1 MRSSGFDGGCFD
13 GSEVAVI
20 PLIQFMHPGRLWAL
34 VFVALIAV
42 GYLLL
47 NARRG
52 GTRRPNGKTR
62 LDLVVPRD
70 SALKR
75 HLSVIASLA
84 AVASLVIAWAQPAG
98 VVQVPR
104 ERATVVLTIDI
115 SMSMRAED
123 VEPNRLAA
131 AQQAANEFVDLL
143 PATFNLAL
151 VTFGGTASI
160 VSPPTLDRNAVKKA
174 IDSIELIPA
183 TAIGEGIY
191 TSLDALTLAPVDPD
205 HPDDPAP
212 GAIVLLSDGYT
223 NIGRDS
229 SEAAK
234 AAKEQN
240 VPIYS
245 IAYGTA
251 TGYVYEEGQRVNVP
265 VNHKELADV
274 ARLSGG
280 TKYSAESVGD
290 LRTIYESLAR
300 DIGYE
305 PQEIE
310 VTDRY
315 AFYALLFTLA
325 AGLGVISLAAR
336 WP

>member
-1 MRSSGFDGGCFD
+1 M
-13 GSEVAVI
+13 I

-34 VFVALIAV
+34 VLVVLLAAA
-42 GYLLL
+42 YLLL

-52 GTRRPNGKTR
+52 GTRRPQGRTR

-75 HLSVIASLA
+75 HLAVIASLA
-84 AVASLVIAWAQPAG
+84 AVVSLVIAWAQPSG

-104 ERATVVLTIDI
+104 ERATIVLTIDI

-123 VEPNRLAA
+123 VDPNRLAA
-131 AQQAANEFVDLL
+131 AQQAATEFVDLL
-143 PATFNLAL
+143 PSSFNVAL

-160 VSPPTLDRNAVKKA
+160 VTPPTLDRNAIKKA
-174 IDSIELIPA
+174 IDAIELIPA

-191 TSLDALTLAPVDPD
+191 TSLDALTLAPIDPD

-229 SEAAK
+229 AEAAQV
-234 AAKEQN
+234 AKDRN
-240 VPIYS
+240 VPIYT

-251 TGYVYEEGQRVNVP
+251 TGYVYEDGQRVNVP

-274 ARLSGG
+274 ARISGG
-280 TKYSAESVGD
+280 TKYAAESVGD
-290 LRTIYESLAR
+290 LRSIYESLAR
-300 DIGYE
+300 DIGYQ
-305 PQEIE
+305 PQEVE

-315 AFYALLFTLA
+315 AFYALLFTLV

>member
-1 MRSSGFDGGCFD
+1 M
-13 GSEVAVI
+13 I

-34 VFVALIAV
+34 VLVALLAV
-42 GYLLL
+42 AYLVL

-52 GTRRPNGKTR
+52 GTRRPQGRTR

-84 AVASLVIAWAQPAG
+84 AVVSLVIAWAQPAG

-104 ERATVVLTIDI
+104 ERATVVVTIDI

-123 VEPNRLAA
+123 VDPNRLAA
-131 AQQAANEFVDLL
+131 AQQAATEFVDLL
-143 PATFNLAL
+143 PASFNVAL

-160 VSPPTLDRNAVKKA
+160 VTPPTLDRNAVKKA
-174 IDSIELIPA
+174 INAIELIPA

-191 TSLDALTLAPVDPD
+191 TSLDALTLAPADPE

-229 SEAAK
+229 AEAAQV
-234 AAKEQN
+234 AKNQN
-240 VPIYS
+240 VPVYT
-245 IAYGTA
+245 IAYGTS
-251 TGYVYEEGQRVNVP
+251 TGYVYEDGQRVNVP
-265 VNHKELADV
+265 VNHKELADI
-274 ARLSGG
+274 ARISGG
-280 TKYSAESVGD
+280 TKYAAESVGD
-290 LRTIYESLAR
+290 LRSIYESLAR
-300 DIGYE
+300 DIGYQ
-305 PQEIE
+305 PQEVE

-315 AFYALLFTLA
+315 ALYALLFTLV